1 MDTNSLENTSD
12 IFQIIPQGYSSIKEY
27 MHIPVREERVD
38 SLQPDKLKVILSD
51 MDGTLIDTETYYPV

>member
-27 MHIPVREERVD
+27 ITIENVHIVQIREAEIV
-38 SLQPDKLKVILSD
+38 
-51 MDGTLIDTETYYPV
+51 